1 VKQLAFYTDCYG
13 QGNWSEPHAV
23 INEKLCE
30 QMLTV
35 ARIFVPT
42 KDVTPREIELW
53 SEHVGNN
60 QSEAG
65 VRDFFMAMQAE
76 GLAPVE
82 DEGSIERFL
91 GIKPH

>member
-1 VKQLAFYTDCYG
+1 
-13 QGNWSEPHAV
+13 
-23 INEKLCE
+23 
-30 QMLTV
+30 M
-35 ARIFVPT
+35 
-42 KDVTPREIELW
+42 
-53 SEHVGNN
+53 VGNN